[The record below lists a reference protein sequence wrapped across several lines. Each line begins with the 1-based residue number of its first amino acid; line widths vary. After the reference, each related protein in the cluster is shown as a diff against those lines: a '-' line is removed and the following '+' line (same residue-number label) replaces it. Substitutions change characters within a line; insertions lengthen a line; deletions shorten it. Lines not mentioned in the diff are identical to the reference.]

1 MMMMWKR
8 RKRLSTAL
16 TMILIVLVLSSCAGE
31 PMRNVQINP
40 PSKGLIHYL
49 QQDQMANVSDN
60 GYRAVIDTTSTKE
73 LQSNEEASI
82 QLQVLDPSGKP
93 VQHFKED
100 MTKLMHLIVV
110 SSDLSTF
117 EHIHP
122 DYVAN
127 GWFHAKVN
135 FPHGGQFLL
144 VSEFM
149 PDNAG
154 LTVYK
159 QWVTVDGKKAA
170 AKKLVPDKQFTQTVD
185 GLQITLSAM
194 PDIAEV
200 RGGDMAMLNFTLKD
214 AATGKFIQLEPY
226 LGTAGHCVILD
237 EKAKQYLHVHAAS
250 DMSSGSNVMFHAE
263 FPKAGIYKLWG
274 QFQYKGK
281 VIVAPFVI
289 EVK

>member
-1 MMMMWKR
+1 MVML
-8 RKRLSTAL
+8 RKLVSTTATIMIILLALSG
-16 TMILIVLVLSSCAGE
+16 CAGK
-31 PMRNVQINP
+31 PMTNVEIHP

-49 QQDQMANVSDN
+49 QQDQMANVSDH
-60 GYRAVIDTTSTKE
+60 GYRAPVDTTSARK
-73 LQSNEEASI
+73 LQSEEEASI
-82 QLQVLDPSGKP
+82 ELQVLDPSGQP

-117 EHIHP
+117 QHIHP
-122 DYVAN
+122 DYVGN

-144 VSEFM
+144 ISEFM
-149 PDNAG
+149 PDSAG

-159 QWVTVDGKKAA
+159 QWVTVDGEKADS
-170 AKKLVPDKQFTQTVD
+170 KKLEPDKQLTQTVD

-194 PDIAEV
+194 PDAAEV
-200 RGGDMAMLNFTLKD
+200 RAGDMAMLNFTLKD

-237 EKAKQYLHVHAAS
+237 EKAKQYLHVHATT
-250 DMSSGSNVMFHAE
+250 DMSSASNVMFHTQ